1 VGITGAGAAVNRTAC
16 TALVVAMRARKQ
28 AALADYGEMLMQAF
42 RRRLLNVRFVIALG
56 ALTVAGCVSRAYV
69 YDDAPGNYYGG
80 GSGYYST
87 VQPGYYGYTGY
98 YGYQGYYPPVR
109 YPPTVVYRDRGDDR
123 AEHQHGG
130 RDDGKYDD
138 RHDSGHDR
146 RDSRNDHGR
155 NDSGHD
161 RQDSRNDH
169 GRNDS
174 GHDRRDSGNDHGRN
188 DGRNDQGRHDGGPAS
203 SPPDRHSSRDNT
215 EPRAPV
221 RRTPDSRSVDR
232 AVEP

>member
-1 VGITGAGAAVNRTAC
+1 VFDVAGREGVGGAVGITGAGAAVNRTAC

-146 RDSRNDHGR
+146 RDS
-155 NDSGHD
+155 
-161 RQDSRNDH
+161 
-169 GRNDS
+169 
-174 GHDRRDSGNDHGRN
+174 GNDHGRN